1 VRERRAVLS
10 GDVRS
15 EPDYR
20 LVPGLAE
27 VRSELATPIWV
38 GSELW
43 GAIDIEEVR
52 ADAFDE
58 DDVRLM
64 QTIAD
69 QIGAALRA
77 ALAAQAAD
85 SESSSARQSRSIAA
99 S

>member
-1 VRERRAVLS
+1 M
-10 GDVRS
+10 
-15 EPDYR
+15 
-20 LVPGLAE
+20 
-27 VRSELATPIWV
+27 PIWV

-69 QIGAALRA
+69 QIGAALRVA
-77 ALAAQAAD
+77 HAAQAAE